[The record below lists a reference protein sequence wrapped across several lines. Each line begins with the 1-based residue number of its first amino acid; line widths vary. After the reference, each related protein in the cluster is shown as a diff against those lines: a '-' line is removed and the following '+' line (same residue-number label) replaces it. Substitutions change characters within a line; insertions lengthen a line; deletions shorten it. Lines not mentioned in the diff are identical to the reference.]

1 MKLLAIRITNFRSF
15 TKTQEFKFPD
25 TPGLYFMQGV
35 NEAEPRLEANG
46 AGKSTIW
53 DATCWCIFN
62 KTHKGLKAGEVS
74 NWEAGKGTRVEL
86 DFIAPSGE
94 ECTMVRQWGPIL
106 WELHPLGMPAQKE
119 DLTKAKE
126 NPVLSWLALE
136 FQPFLQC
143 ALMAQGQA
151 MFLDLKSDAQ
161 ATLFSEVMGLDRWI
175 GYSTL
180 ASTKA
185 SAQDAITRSLERK
198 QAEQVGQ
205 LSALTSHDLDRRS
218 RDWESTKQ
226 EQVKAIDAEYTAKLG
241 EQELLK
247 DQYTAAQE
255 DETNARAAFHPI
267 KAGVAAMSVEVADA
281 RQELR
286 NYEMEIGL
294 VGKRIGELEKQ
305 EEDIKHSSECPTCG
319 HQMSRAEG
327 DKIISKLAREYGK
340 LTTKLGV
347 MQRQVGKLDPLIKQR
362 ERALTEAEDQL
373 ITAQVDLDSYVA
385 DTNATRRRVE
395 QGETELD
402 RLEEKA
408 HDLLNAENLY
418 AGLIEQA
425 AYDADKL
432 STSLASTR
440 HQLDQSQER
449 HSMLN
454 YWVRGF
460 KELRLQLIAEA
471 LTELEVEANSCLA
484 ALGLLDWELNFQV
497 DRETK
502 SGGVQRG
509 FSVLVRSPHNAN
521 AVPWEAWSGGEAQR
535 LRLACNMGL
544 ADLIRARTG
553 TGLDLEV
560 WDEPTRD
567 LSGQGVQDLLVALEA
582 RAQHEERAI
591 WLVDHRTHSFGGF
604 TGGAMVTKTDAGSSI
619 AQF

>member
-1 MKLLAIRITNFRSF
+1 MNLLALRITNFRSF
-15 TKTQEFKFPD
+15 TKTQELKFPD

-53 DATCWCIFN
+53 DAVCWCVFN
-62 KTHKGLKAGEVS
+62 KTPKGLKAGEVN
-74 NWEAGKGTRVEL
+74 NWVAGKGTRVEL
-86 DFIAPSGE
+86 DFISPSGE
-94 ECTMVRQWGPIL
+94 ERTMVRQWGPIL
-106 WELHPLGMPAQKE
+106 WELYPLGIPAQKE

-126 NPVLSWLALE
+126 NPVLQWLALE

-185 SAQDAITRSLERK
+185 SAQDTIKRSLERE
-198 QAEQVGQ
+198 QAKLTGQ
-205 LSALTSHDLDRRS
+205 LSATTRHDFDRRS
-218 RDWESTKQ
+218 QDWEDTWKEQ
-226 EQVKAIDAEYTAKLG
+226 IKTIDDEYNAKLAEQV
-241 EQELLK
+241 LLN
-247 DQYTAAQE
+247 DHHAAALE

-267 KAGVAAMSVEVADA
+267 KSGVAAMRVGVSNT
-281 RQELR
+281 RQELSS
-286 NYEMEIGL
+286 YEMELEL
-294 VGKRIGELEKQ
+294 VGKKVGELEKQ

-327 DKIISKLAREYGK
+327 DKIVDKMAHEYGK
-340 LTTKLGV
+340 LNTRLAQIGK
-347 MQRQVGKLDPLIKQR
+347 QVGKLTALLKQR

-385 DTNATRRRVE
+385 DTNAAHRRAE
-395 QGETELD
+395 QGEADLD
-402 RLEEKA
+402 RLEAKA
-408 HDLLNAENLY
+408 HDLLNANNPY

-432 STSLASTR
+432 RDSLAATR
-440 HQLDQSQER
+440 QRLDQSQER
-449 HSMLN
+449 HSMLS

-471 LTELEVEANSCLA
+471 LTELEVEVNSCLA

-582 RAQHEERAI
+582 RAQQEGRAI

-604 TGGAMVTKTDAGSSI
+604 AGGAVVTKTDAGSAIS
-619 AQF
+619 QF